1 MGKSTQDRSGRD
13 SQSGGKPMDDSVVEK
28 SKGEVTPNH
37 PRTCKAALTLV
48 EEVHSVFPETPVSF
62 SGADRRNT
70 ALDATFDLGDLDKE
84 DTNLLKSLLE
94 LTDWDKRVDYVLATK
109 TEVLVSFKSSLRTQ
123 DNQEPFGIDKAFDIY
138 LDETL

>member
-13 SQSGGKPMDDSVVEK
+13 SQSGGEPMDDSVVEK
-28 SKGEVTPNH
+28 AKGEVTHNH

-70 ALDATFDLGDLDKE
+70 ALDAMFDLSDLDKE